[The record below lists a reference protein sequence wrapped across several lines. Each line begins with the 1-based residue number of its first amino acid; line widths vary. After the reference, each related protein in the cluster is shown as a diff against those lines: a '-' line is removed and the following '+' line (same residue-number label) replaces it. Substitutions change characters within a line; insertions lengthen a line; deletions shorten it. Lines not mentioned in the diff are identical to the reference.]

1 MNLIVCGDSWSNGAE
16 LSSTEQNFGQLL
28 AQKLNATLYNKSVDA
43 SSIPHLILQLQSAIK
58 EADLTKPT
66 KALFFL
72 TSRSRDVIWSDS
84 LPKGTGFI
92 KTHPLPH
99 KEPEEIFLNPSDP
112 LHEHWY
118 TKYHSEKLSM
128 FRCNTSLI
136 TLQAM
141 CSVYNIQDYYVWGWE
156 KFDLWPEIDKRKF
169 LNNATTTVFELFT
182 NDPKTMPGTAFNATC
197 KYIWPNGSH
206 PNQLGH
212 KLIADKLYPWL
223 ADVY

>member
-16 LSSTEQNFGQLL
+16 LQKFELNFGELL
-28 AQKLNATLYNKSVDA
+28 AQRLNAKLYNQSVDA
-43 SSIPHLILQLQSAIK
+43 SSIPHLILQLQRAISK
-58 EADLTKPT
+58 VDLTQPT

-72 TSRSRDVIWSDS
+72 TAKDRDIIWSDV

-92 KTHPLPH
+92 KTHPPPYSKH
-99 KEPEEIFLNPSDP
+99 EEIFLNSNDP

-118 TKYHSEKLSM
+118 IKYHSDQLAD

-136 TLQAM
+136 TLQTI
-141 CSVYNIQDYYVWGWE
+141 CRHHNIQDYYIWGWDT
-156 KFDLWPEIDKRKF
+156 FDLWPEVDRSKF
-169 LNNATTTVFELFT
+169 YNNAQTRVFDFFSDSHC
-182 NDPKTMPGTAFNATC
+182 DPSPSFNASC

-212 KLIADKLYPWL
+212 QHIADMIYPWISN
-223 ADVY
+223 VY